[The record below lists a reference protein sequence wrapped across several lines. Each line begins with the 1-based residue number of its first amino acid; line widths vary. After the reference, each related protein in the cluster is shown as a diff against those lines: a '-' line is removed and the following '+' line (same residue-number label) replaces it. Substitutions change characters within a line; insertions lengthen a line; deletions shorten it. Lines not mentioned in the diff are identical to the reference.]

1 MLAPDVRLADED
13 VVRDELT
20 ALLEVAEVRF
30 DCAKTEEEA
39 NKVNNPQIT
48 VGRSMAKPAFMF
60 VTTEFTRLIRI
71 GRTLVYVL

>member
-1 MLAPDVRLADED
+1 MLAPAVRLEDED

-48 VGRSMAKPAFMF
+48 IGRSMAKPAFMF
-60 VTTEFTRLIRI
+60 VPTAMKRMIRN
-71 GRTLVYVL
+71 G

>member
-1 MLAPDVRLADED
+1 VLVPDVRLEDED

-20 ALLEVAEVRF
+20 ALLEVAEVLF
-30 DCAKTEEEA
+30 DCAKIDDEA

-60 VTTEFTRLIRI
+60 VPTEIMRLIRN
-71 GRTLVYVL
+71 G

>member
-1 MLAPDVRLADED
+1 VLVPDVRLEDED

-20 ALLEVAEVRF
+20 ALLEVAEVLF
-30 DCAKTEEEA
+30 DCAKIDDEA

-60 VTTEFTRLIRI
+60 GTNRNEAADTKWVITR
-71 GRTLVYVL
+71 